1 MRYTFT
7 KYLSVLVFI
16 FTISVFSQESD
27 IPTIQDTVALKN
39 IDSTNSDVTVDTIQV
54 NPLIVKDDYDHQR
67 FWVDS
72 IYNKMTL
79 KEKVGQL
86 FMVDVFSSKPKKE
99 TDKIKKLI
107 EEFHI
112 GGIIFSKGGPQRQ
125 AKLNNEY
132 QELSKVPLL
141 IGMDAEWGLAMRLDS
156 TKAFPWNMTLGA
168 IQDNSLIEETGRQIA
183 KHCKRLGVHFN
194 FAPVVDM
201 NTNPKNPIIGNRSF
215 GEDKDNVTE
224 KALAFMK
231 GMQKEGVLAS
241 AKHFPGHGDT
251 DSDSHKT
258 LPTINFDQKRIDSI
272 ELYPYRKLIK
282 EGLSSVMVAHLNI
295 PSLEPRSGYPSSIS
309 ENVVT
314 NILQD
319 TLGFEGLIITDA
331 LNMKGASNFKAP
343 GDIDLAAF
351 KAGNDILLISED
363 VPLAS
368 QKIVSAYYAGEI
380 TEQRLAR
387 SVKKIL
393 MAKYK
398 AGLHSYKPIKSEYLI
413 EELNSVANEVLHH
426 KLVENSLTLLKNE
439 RAILPVKNL
448 DLKKIAYVS
457 LGDDS
462 GEVFLEELNKYAKVD
477 WVKGNQLPDILDQ
490 LKNYNYVIVGL
501 HKSNDNPW
509 KDYKFKDK
517 ELVWLYEIARLNNTV
532 LSIFSRPYAMLDL
545 QTTTN
550 FEGILMAYQ
559 NSDVAQEKAAQLLFG
574 ALEAKGKLPVSLGTD
589 FPLGTGLE
597 TRSLKRLT
605 YGIPETVGMNSHKL
619 QRIDSI
625 VDIALKENMTPGVQ
639 LMVARKGKVIFNKN
653 YGYHTYAKSRKVK
666 SSDIY
671 DLASLT
677 KILATLP
684 LTMELKD
691 KGIISL
697 DSRVGELLPSFED
710 SNKKDITV
718 RSMLSH
724 YARLRAWIPFFLK
737 TLDSVTTK
745 PDKKYY
751 RNKKSDDFNIRV
763 TGNLYLRSDMKDSL
777 MLRIKDSELRSRLS
791 YKYSDLPYYLMK
803 SFIEEHYGNN
813 LDALTQQHVYKA
825 LGANNM
831 GYLPLNKFDKK
842 RIVPTENDQAYRKEI
857 IHGYVHDQGAAMF
870 GGIGGHAGL
879 FANAN
884 DVTKMMQ
891 MYLNGGYYGG
901 KQYISSQTIAEF
913 NTCSY
918 CHKKVR
924 RGIGFDKPQLGDV
937 GPTCGCIS
945 MNSYGHSGFTGT
957 FTWAD
962 PDEEIIYVFL
972 SNRTFPDSANRKLI
986 SNDIRSEIQR
996 LIYEAINY

>member
-1 MRYTFT
+1 MQYIFE
-7 KYLSVLVFI
+7 KYFSFIIFI
-16 FTISVFSQESD
+16 FTVSLFSQESD
-27 IPTIQDTVALKN
+27 VVKKDTVAGNKTDSLTLILKAH
-39 IDSTNSDVTVDTIQV
+39 QV
-54 NPLIVKDDYDHQR
+54 RLNPLVVEKEYDAQR
-67 FWVDS
+67 LWVDS

-86 FMVDVFSSKPKKE
+86 FMVDVFSSKPKKD

-107 EEFHI
+107 EEYHI
-112 GGIIFSKGGPQRQ
+112 GGVIFSKGGPQRQ
-125 AKLNNEY
+125 VKLNNEY
-132 QELSKVPLL
+132 QALSKVPLL
-141 IGMDAEWGLAMRLDS
+141 VGMDAEWGLAMRLDS

-168 IQDNSLIEETGRQIA
+168 IQDNSLVEETGRQIA
-183 KHCKRLGVHFN
+183 KHCKRLGVHMN
-194 FAPVVDM
+194 FAPVVDI

-224 KALAFMK
+224 KALAFMT

-258 LPTINFDQKRIDSI
+258 LPTIIFDQQRIDSI
-272 ELYPYRKLIK
+272 ELYPYRKLIAD
-282 EGLSSVMVAHLNI
+282 GLSSVMVAHLNI
-295 PSLEPRSGYPSSIS
+295 PSLEARSGYPSSIS

-314 NILQD
+314 RVLQD
-319 TLGFEGLIITDA
+319 SLGFKGLIITDA
-331 LNMKGASNFKAP
+331 LNMKGASDFKAP
-343 GDIDLAAF
+343 GDIDLAAL

-380 TEQRLAR
+380 TEERLSI

-393 MAKYK
+393 LAKYK
-398 AGLHSYKPIKSEYLI
+398 AGLHTYKPIKTEYLN
-413 EELNSVANEVLHH
+413 EELNSIANEVLHH
-426 KLVENSLTLLKNE
+426 RLVENSLTLIKNKHG
-439 RAILPVKNL
+439 ILPVKNL

-457 LGDDS
+457 LGSDS
-462 GEVFLEELNKYAKVD
+462 GEEFLKELNKYTRVD
-477 WVKGNQLPDILDQ
+477 WIKGNQLSDILDQ
-490 LKNYNYVIVGL
+490 LQNYNYVIVGL
-501 HKSNDNPW
+501 HTSNDNPW
-509 KDYKFKDK
+509 KDYKFEDK

-532 LSIFSRPYAMLDL
+532 LSVFSRPYAMLDL

-559 NSDVAQEKAAQLLFG
+559 NSTVTQHKAAQLLFG
-574 ALEAKGKLPVSLGTD
+574 AIEAKGKLPVSLGAD
-589 FPLGTGLE
+589 FPIDTGLE

-619 QRIDSI
+619 ERIDSI
-625 VDIALKENMTPGVQ
+625 VNIALREEMVPGLQ
-639 LMVARKGKVIFNKN
+639 LIVARKGKVIFNKN

-666 SSDIY
+666 STDIY

-677 KILATLP
+677 KILSTLP

-691 KGIISL
+691 KGILSL
-697 DSRVGELLPSFED
+697 DTRVGEMLPSFSD

-724 YARLRAWIPFFLK
+724 YARLRAWIPFYLK
-737 TLDSVTTK
+737 TLDTITSK

-751 RNKKSDDFNIRV
+751 RYKRSDDFNIKV

-803 SFIEEHYGNN
+803 SFIEKHYENN
-813 LDALTQQHVYKA
+813 LDALTQQHFYRVM
-825 LGANNM
+825 GANNM
-831 GYLPLNKFDKK
+831 GYLPLNKFDRK

-857 IHGYVHDQGAAMF
+857 VHGYVHDQGAAMF

-891 MYLNGGYYGG
+891 MYLNEGYYGG
-901 KQYISSQTIAEF
+901 KQYINSQTIAEF
-913 NTCSY
+913 NTCTY
-918 CHKKVR
+918 CDKDVR
-924 RGIGFDKPQLGDV
+924 RGVGFDKPQLGTV

-972 SNRTFPDSANRKLI
+972 SNRTFPDAANRKLI